1 MKKLILGLLIA
12 TSITAV
18 ASTYQNGTYRG
29 NFIDG
34 QENQVTVEFKLK
46 DDIVT
51 SAKYRNLF
59 YKGEDYLKTDTLS
72 KLKEQYDAL
81 LKYAVGKNVDEAMKG
96 LYTPEKIELAGAT
109 IRSGKVRSAFKDGL
123 IHEPYSLEK

>member
-1 MKKLILGLLIA
+1 MKKLILGVLIA
-12 TSITAV
+12 TSITAA

-46 DDIVT
+46 DDVIT

-59 YKGEDYLKTDTLS
+59 YKGEDYLKSETLS
-72 KLKEQYDAL
+72 QLKEQYEAL
-81 LKYAVGKNVDEAMKG
+81 LKYAVGKNVNEAMKG
-96 LYTPEKIELAGAT
+96 LYTPEKIEMAGAT
-109 IRSGKVRSAFKDGL
+109 VRSGKVRSAFKDGL
-123 IHEPYSLEK
+123 IHDAYSLEK